1 MNPEREIQPFVV
13 NLTGINSKMLQ
24 TAPKFYEV
32 AKRIVEITEDCIIVA
47 HNSEFDYRIL
57 RTEFNRLGFDY
68 KRKSL
73 CTVELAK
80 QLMPEQESY
89 SLGKLTRSLG
99 IPVSDRHRASGD
111 ALATVKLFKMIL
123 AKDLEKTIIQETIKS
138 EPKYKLEPNLK
149 SIISELPSTTGIY
162 YIHNTQGTIIYLGK
176 SKNIKSR
183 VNQHFTGTDG
193 ISKKIQSQ
201 VAAVTYE
208 LTGNELVAMLKEN
221 EELTKNKPVHN
232 RSLKRSSISYGLYH
246 TMDKNGY
253 LILNIQKINKEKQHI
268 TTFNNM
274 QSGRN
279 FLFKTIEQFKLCQK
293 LTNLYDTKGSCFKY
307 DLNECLGA
315 CIQEEVAVDYN
326 QRVQEV
332 IDTYSFEMKNLAIVD
347 RGRDIDERSVILIEN
362 GIFTG
367 LGFYNLNHQITKL
380 EVLKNVITSMENH
393 KDTHHVIQAYLRKNN
408 RIKII
413 ELNSNI

>member
-1 MNPEREIQPFVV
+1 
-13 NLTGINSKMLQ
+13 MLQ

-123 AKDLEKTIIQETIKS
+123 AKDVEKTIIQDTIKS

-149 SIISELPSTTGIY
+149 TIIEDLPATTGIY
-162 YIHNTQGTIIYLGK
+162 YIHNTSGAIIYIGK

-183 VNQHFTGTDG
+183 VNQHFTGTDSK
-193 ISKKIQSQ
+193 SKKIQSQ

-208 LTGNELVAMLKEN
+208 LTGNELVAILKEN
-221 EELTKNKPVHN
+221 EELNKNKPVHN
-232 RSLKRSSISYGLYH
+232 RSLKRSTVSFALYNNIDKDGYLNLSISK
-246 TMDKNGY
+246 TDSTKT
-253 LILNIQKINKEKQHI
+253 HI
-268 TTFNNM
+268 TTFTNM

-279 FLFKTIEQFKLCQK
+279 FLFKAIEKFTLCQK
-293 LTNLYDTKGSCFKY
+293 LSTLYTTKGSCFKY
-307 DLNECLGA
+307 DLNQCLGA
-315 CIQEEVAVDYN
+315 CIQEESPEQYN
-326 QRVQEV
+326 ERVHQL
-332 IDTYSFEMKNLAIVD
+332 IDTYSFDSKNLAIID
-347 RGRDIDERSVILIEN
+347 RGRDIDERTVILIED
-362 GIFTG
+362 GMFKG
-367 LGFYNLNHQITKL
+367 LGFFNLNYQITNL
-380 EVLKNVITSMENH
+380 AVLKNLITPMDEF
-393 KDTHHVIQAYLRKNN
+393 KDTQHLIQAYLRKNN

-413 ELNSNI
+413 ELNSGV